1 MTMSVGERLPSLL
14 ITVASAVLGLAAL
27 LGPQIVAM
35 LFPQAPAPGS
45 MAWSLC
51 GTTGCR
57 PVDVSNLRLDAPTTT
72 LRAAYRADNPPSTT
86 PLAVH
91 VVATASAD
99 VFWNGA
105 PIGANGRVGVDRA
118 HEIPGR
124 FSAVVPVPQG
134 HVRPGL
140 NLVEVRLSA
149 HHLWAPVVRPIH
161 RLSVEPYADPLRR
174 TLGHYLPILALSGL
188 LAFAF
193 IAAAGLWVVR
203 RRRQAA
209 ILAFMSGA
217 VLVQAAV
224 EASKLALTYAYPW
237 QLARLM
243 TIAGL
248 TALVAFLLGRLA
260 IGRLS
265 RRSSR
270 IWLTVGLTLA
280 LVVALAAPP
289 WWDAKALW
297 CFRAGLTTVWFT
309 AALWARK
316 DVGQAYR
323 IQAYGIQ
330 AGCILWL
337 ALSWLP
343 GFLDHLYYAFYL
355 LLFCGLGLHALGRP
369 ASSPAEAAR
378 SRQKVISIPNG
389 ASRHLIAADDLL
401 SARAA
406 DDYSLI
412 TLADGRE
419 LLATVNLSSLI
430 DLAPSCLQRIHRSHA
445 VNPARV
451 TAVHRSDRTMEMQG
465 GGRIP
470 IGRTYWAKFGSI

>member
-1 MTMSVGERLPSLL
+1 M
-14 ITVASAVLGLAAL
+14 ITVVSAVLGLAAL
-27 LGPQIVAM
+27 FGPQVLAM
-35 LFPQAPAPGS
+35 LSPQALAPDR

-51 GTTGCR
+51 DTRGCR

-72 LRAAYRADNPPSTT
+72 LRAAYRADGASSVT

-105 PIGANGRVGVDRA
+105 PIGANGRVGADRA
-118 HEIPGR
+118 HEVPGS
-124 FSAVVPVPQG
+124 FSAVIPVPQG

-174 TLGHYLPILALSGL
+174 TLSHYLPILALSGL

-193 IAAAGLWVVR
+193 IAAAGLWIVR
-203 RRRQAA
+203 QRPQAA

-217 VLVQAAV
+217 VLAQAAV

-243 TIAGL
+243 AIAGL
-248 TALVAFLLGRLA
+248 TALAAFLLGRLA

-270 IWLTVGLTLA
+270 IWLTVGLALA
-280 LVVALAAPP
+280 LVVALATPP

-297 CFRAGLTTVWFT
+297 CFRAGLTTVWLA
-309 AALWARK
+309 AALGTRSDARHL
-316 DVGQAYR
+316 
-323 IQAYGIQ
+323 YGVQ
-330 AGCILWL
+330 VGCILWL

-355 LLFCGLGLHALGRP
+355 LLFCGLGLRAVRQP
-369 ASSPAEAAR
+369 ASQTAEAPR
-378 SRQKVISIPNG
+378 LQQKVISVPNG
-389 ASRHLIAADDLL
+389 TSRHLIAADDIL

-406 DDYSLI
+406 DDYSLV
-412 TLADGRE
+412 TLTDGRE
-419 LLATVNLSSLI
+419 LLATINLSSLI
-430 DLAPSCLQRIHRSHA
+430 DLAPTCLQRIHRSHA

-470 IGRTYWAKFGSI
+470 VGRTYWTKFSSI